1 MKKKQA
7 RARRQRVPAFGEW
20 NHAYGYGGGGGDQ
33 RPVVTHYD
41 LDSAMQMQAR
51 RLVVAI
57 PAVPPKHASKVV
69 KWRQSATATLELED
83 EDGEHEEDEK
93 KKQLQQQHLG
103 LDVVVELGLGGAGA
117 GAARKQQGK
126 QQSPVVGYQQARRR
140 RAAVKTVDQDL
151 YHIPPDMLCHEP
163 RKRLTRKKS
172 LWTGC
177 LGLSCVVA

>member
-1 MKKKQA
+1 M
-7 RARRQRVPAFGEW
+7 
-20 NHAYGYGGGGGDQ
+20 
-33 RPVVTHYD
+33 
-41 LDSAMQMQAR
+41 
-51 RLVVAI
+51 
-57 PAVPPKHASKVV
+57 V

-103 LDVVVELGLGGAGA
+103 LDVVVGLGLGGHGGAG

-126 QQSPVVGYQQARRR
+126 QQSPVVGYQARRR

-163 RKRLTRKKS
+163 RVSVYFKFSWLLIIHKLTVES
-172 LWTGC
+172 LLNANVVGFR
-177 LGLSCVVA
+177 VVAKHTGAPSVMK

>member
-20 NHAYGYGGGGGDQ
+20 NHAYSYGGGGGDQ

-57 PAVPPKHASKVV
+57 PAVPPKPASKVV

-83 EDGEHEEDEK
+83 EDDEHEDEK
-93 KKQLQQQHLG
+93 KKQQQQHHLG
-103 LDVVVELGLGGAGA
+103 LDVVVGLGLGGA

-126 QQSPVVGYQQARRR
+126 QQSPVVGYQARRR

-163 RKRLTRKKS
+163 RKRLTRRKS